1 MPDKQ
6 LQALLETAVVFGL
19 PMNRAFRGITMRE
32 GILIKGPSGW
42 GEFAPFDD
50 YPDVAAARWLDCA
63 IESAFGSWPAA
74 KCDTVA
80 VNAIIPAVSSPEAAA
95 LTRSAVLDNG
105 CQCIKVKVGG
115 TLADDEARVA
125 AVRDVLDTALG
136 RGVGS
141 IRIDANAK
149 WSVSEAV
156 KALRRLGEYGL
167 EYVEQPCAGLDDI
180 RQLRGQ
186 VGVPIAIDEAI
197 RGAANPEVLDLR
209 GVADFAIIKVAPLG
223 GVATCLR
230 LVEKLDMPVVISGS
244 LDSSVGL
251 GPSTALAGALGT
263 TSACG
268 LGTGTLL
275 AGDVVENSTVP
286 VGGVIKVERLA
297 PELGALM
304 QASDRVS
311 MERGI
316 WWRARLAAAWH
327 AGAGKRSGSLIG
339 SS

>member
-1 MPDKQ
+1 MPDQQ

-19 PMNRAFRGITMRE
+19 PMKRAFRGVMMRE
-32 GILIKGPSGW
+32 GVLIKGPSGW

-50 YPDVAAARWLDCA
+50 YTDTAASRWLDCA
-63 IESAFGSWPAA
+63 IESAFGTWPEP
-74 KCDTVA
+74 KREMVL
-80 VNAIIPAVSSPEAAA
+80 VNAIIPGVGSAEAAA

-105 CQCIKVKVGG
+105 CHCIKIKVGG

-141 IRIDANAK
+141 IRIDANAG
-149 WSVSEAV
+149 WSVAEAV

-167 EYVEQPCAGLDDI
+167 EYVEQPCADLADV
-180 RQLRGQ
+180 RQVRGQ
-186 VGVPIAIDEAI
+186 VSVPIALDEAI
-197 RGAANPEVLDLR
+197 RGAVDPAALDLR
-209 GVADFAIIKVAPLG
+209 GFADIAIIKVAPLG
-223 GVATCLR
+223 GVRASLR
-230 LVEKLDMPVVISGS
+230 LVEQLAMPVVISGS

-251 GPSTALAGALGT
+251 AAATALAGALGT

-275 AGDVVENSTVP
+275 AADLVEQPVVP
-286 VGGVIKVERLA
+286 VGGMIKVERVA

-304 QASDRVS
+304 RARDHISCDRA
-311 MERGI
+311 I
-316 WWRARLAAAWH
+316 WWRARLAAAWY
-327 AGAGKRSGSLIG
+327 AGSSKRTGPLIG
-339 SS
+339 SL

>member
-19 PMNRAFRGITMRE
+19 PMTRAFRGITMRE
-32 GILIKGPSGW
+32 GVLIKGPSGW

-50 YPDVAAARWLDCA
+50 YTDVAAARWLDCA
-63 IESAFGSWPAA
+63 IESAFGAWPVSNL
-74 KCDTVA
+74 DEVA
-80 VNAIIPAVSSPEAAA
+80 VNAIIPAVSSAEAAA

-105 CQCIKVKVGG
+105 CQCVKVKVGG

-125 AVRDVLDTALG
+125 AVRDVLDAALG

-141 IRIDANAK
+141 IRIDANAS
-149 WSVSEAV
+149 WSVAEAV

-167 EYVEQPCAGLDDI
+167 EYVEQPCADFEDI
-180 RQLRGQ
+180 RQVRGQ
-186 VGVPIAIDEAI
+186 VNLPIALDEAI
-197 RGAANPEVLDLR
+197 RGTAMPETLDLR
-209 GVADFAIIKVAPLG
+209 EVADFAIIKVAPLG
-223 GVATCLR
+223 GVAACLR
-230 LVEKLDMPVVISGS
+230 LVEHLAMPIVISGS

-251 GPSTALAGALGT
+251 GPSTALAGTLGT
-263 TSACG
+263 TSPCG

-275 AGDVVENSTVP
+275 AADVVERSIVP
-286 VGGVIKVERLA
+286 VGGMIKVERLA

-327 AGAGKRSGSLIG
+327 AGASKRAGSLIG
-339 SS
+339 SF